1 MTYPLCEPDGPVD
14 VCIIHVEKD
23 SGEVT
28 IQGHPNKIHPVDV
41 KRSDVIKNV
50 CSAGGGVV
58 PLPISH
64 DQFHSWL
71 AFASSRNPG
80 MEELRPTDLTNILL
94 VLAYDLLLCFSR

>member
-1 MTYPLCEPDGPVD
+1 MTYPVYEPHGPVD
-14 VCIIHVEKD
+14 VCIIHVEKE

-64 DQFHSWL
+64 DQFQSWL
-71 AFASSRNPG
+71 SFASSKSPA
-80 MEELRPTDLTNILL
+80 MAALRATDLTNILL
-94 VLAYDLLLCFSR
+94 VHISEILLCE